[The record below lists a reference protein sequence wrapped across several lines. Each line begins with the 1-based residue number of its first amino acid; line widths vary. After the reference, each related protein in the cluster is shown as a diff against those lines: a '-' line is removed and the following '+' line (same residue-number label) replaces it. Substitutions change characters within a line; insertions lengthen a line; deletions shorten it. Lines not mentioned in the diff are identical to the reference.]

1 MLTLAVILWNKC
13 VFVTFTLLLCFAVTT
28 ACAFLQNALH
38 RGLSPQPDTLAQ
50 THCESW
56 DYVTMN
62 HDWSQ
67 PYPSHNYDDDKR
79 RKQFEQAGGVFYQ
92 KSCLSPEEFKLLRS
106 ELNLMSLKLV
116 HETSNSVGRKRMGA
130 KLPSDCSI
138 IKTFRED
145 TGSLSQLIHSLMG
158 GNQKMVL
165 SRHVPIELRV
175 YETMGSGMEWHVD
188 DVLFDP
194 PQLEIVYTLENTSD
208 CVTSYEKKD
217 MNGAHQSKRVNIES
231 EPNSAI
237 ILRAGGVNHCVSS
250 LKYGKRV
257 ILKIVYVQEN
267 ARLLETGLAN
277 QFHSKRSKNGKR
289 KRRKTKR

>member
-1 MLTLAVILWNKC
+1 
-13 VFVTFTLLLCFAVTT
+13 
-28 ACAFLQNALH
+28 
-38 RGLSPQPDTLAQ
+38 
-50 THCESW
+50 
-56 DYVTMN
+56 
-62 HDWSQ
+62 
-67 PYPSHNYDDDKR
+67 
-79 RKQFEQAGGVFYQ
+79 
-92 KSCLSPEEFKLLRS
+92 
-106 ELNLMSLKLV
+106 
-116 HETSNSVGRKRMGA
+116 
-130 KLPSDCSI
+130 
-138 IKTFRED
+138 
-145 TGSLSQLIHSLMG
+145 
-158 GNQKMVL
+158 MVL